1 MDLKTGFDKNEI
13 YSTNWD
19 VIVVG
24 AGAAGLMSSLEL
36 PSNLNILLLNRNTSK
51 RSSSRWAQGGMSAVT
66 GVEDSQDIH
75 ALDTIKAGAGLCDHE
90 AVQLFVQNAPRLVD
104 RLLKLGMEFD
114 RTAGKLSTTLE
125 AAHTHRR
132 VLHVKDRTGKALV
145 DVLNEQVDQKNN
157 VLHQRGIRVTQ
168 IWVERGR
175 CLGVQ
180 VLDGPALRWIKS
192 RAVVLATGGG
202 GHLFAN
208 TTNPT
213 QAAGEGIAL
222 AWRAGACVEDLEF
235 FQFHPTALKWKNAPS
250 FLISEALRGEGA
262 VLVDSLG
269 ESPVGH
275 LQGKDL
281 ASRDQ
286 VSRALFKAM
295 QKQKVDH
302 IGLNIQ
308 TIAVEDI
315 EARFPSIFQRC
326 REFGLEPLKEIIP
339 VAPSAHYW
347 MGGVATNL
355 QAQTNINGLFA
366 IGEVACTGLHGANRL
381 ASNSLMECLVFAN
394 QMRNIKLNDFKTYDI
409 NGDNLIFKKSNL
421 RFSRDEENNYLS
433 KEIEKLRQ
441 LCWREVG
448 VDRSSKGMSSAFI
461 KVKRDYQNLLREPLL
476 NLVYSQSKYEIH
488 EFGETSRRDLNLL
501 IDLTNRQMSSL
512 LMLEACLFR
521 EESRG
526 GHFRADFP
534 ISVPFWKC
542 HTRQI
547 RGRDIHTRPIVDKP
561 DFSKDLKDP

>member
-1 MDLKTGFDKNEI
+1 MDLNTGFNKNDI

-19 VIVVG
+19 VIVIG

-36 PSNLNILLLNRNTSK
+36 PSNLKILLLNRNTSK
-51 RSSSRWAQGGMSAVT
+51 RSSSRWAQGGMAAVT
-66 GVEDSQDIH
+66 RIEDSEDIH
-75 ALDTIKAGAGLCDHE
+75 ANDTIKAGAGLCDSE
-90 AVQLFVQNAPRLVD
+90 AVQMFVQSAPRLVD

-114 RTAGKLSTTLE
+114 RTSGKLSTTLE

-145 DVLNEQVDQKNN
+145 DVLNEQVDQRGN

-168 IWVERGR
+168 IWVERGK
-175 CLGVQ
+175 CSGVQ
-180 VLDGPALRWIKS
+180 VLDGPSLRWIKAK
-192 RAVVLATGGG
+192 AVVLATGGG

-222 AWRAGACVEDLEF
+222 AWRAGACIEDLEF
-235 FQFHPTALKWKNAPS
+235 FQFHPTALKLDDAPS
-250 FLISEALRGEGA
+250 FLISEAVRGEGA
-262 VLVDSLG
+262 VLVDSFG
-269 ESPVGH
+269 ESPVAH
-275 LQGKDL
+275 LEGKDL

-286 VSRALFKAM
+286 VSRALFQAM

-302 IGLNIQ
+302 IGLNVKSISF
-308 TIAVEDI
+308 EDV

-326 REFGLEPLKEIIP
+326 RELGLEPLKEAIP

-355 QAQTNINGLFA
+355 KAQTNVKGLFA

-394 QMRNIKLNDFKTYDI
+394 QMRNIELTDFITSDI
-409 NGDNLIFKKSNL
+409 SGNNLSFNKSDL
-421 RFSRDEENNYLS
+421 RFSKDQGTSYLS

-441 LCWREVG
+441 LCWREAG
-448 VDRSSKGMSSAFI
+448 VDRSRKGMNSALV
-461 KVKRDYQNLLREPLL
+461 KVQRDYQNLLNEPLL
-476 NLVYSQSKYEIH
+476 KLVFSQSKYEIN
-488 EFGETSRRDLNLL
+488 EFEELARRDLNLL
-501 IDLTNRQMSSL
+501 LDLSNRQMSSL

-526 GHFRADFP
+526 GHFRDDFP
-534 ISVPFWKC
+534 TSVPFWQC

-547 RGRDIHTRPIVDKP
+547 KGKNIHTRPIVDKAYFP
-561 DFSKDLKDP
+561 KNL

>member
-1 MDLKTGFDKNEI
+1 MDLNTGFNKNDI

-19 VIVVG
+19 VIVIG

-36 PSNLNILLLNRNTSK
+36 PSNLKILLLNRNTSK
-51 RSSSRWAQGGMSAVT
+51 RSSSRWAQGGMAAVT
-66 GVEDSQDIH
+66 RIEDSEDIH
-75 ALDTIKAGAGLCDHE
+75 ANDTIKAGAGLCDSE
-90 AVQLFVQNAPRLVD
+90 AVQMFVHSAPRLVD

-114 RTAGKLSTTLE
+114 RTSGKLSTTLE

-145 DVLNEQVDQKNN
+145 DVLNEQVDQRGN

-168 IWVERGR
+168 IWVERGK
-175 CLGVQ
+175 CSGVQ
-180 VLDGPALRWIKS
+180 VLDGPALRWIKAK
-192 RAVVLATGGG
+192 AVVLATGGG

-222 AWRAGACVEDLEF
+222 AWRSGACIEDLEF
-235 FQFHPTALKWKNAPS
+235 FQFHPTALKLDNAPS
-250 FLISEALRGEGA
+250 FLISEAVRGEGA
-262 VLVDSLG
+262 VLVDSFG
-269 ESPVGH
+269 ESPVAH
-275 LQGKDL
+275 LEGKDL

-286 VSRALFKAM
+286 VSRALFQAM

-302 IGLNIQ
+302 IGLDVKSIS
-308 TIAVEDI
+308 VEDVA
-315 EARFPSIFQRC
+315 ARFPSIFQRC
-326 REFGLEPLKEIIP
+326 RELGLEPLKEAIP

-355 QAQTNINGLFA
+355 KAQTNVKGLFA

-394 QMRNIKLNDFKTYDI
+394 QMRNIELNDFITSNI
-409 NGDNLIFKKSNL
+409 SANNLSFNKSDL
-421 RFSRDEENNYLS
+421 RFSKEQGTSYLS

-441 LCWREVG
+441 LCWREAG
-448 VDRSSKGMSSAFI
+448 VDRSRKGMNSALV
-461 KVKRDYQNLLREPLL
+461 KVKQDYQNLLNEPLL
-476 NLVYSQSKYEIH
+476 NLVFSQSKYEIH
-488 EFGETSRRDLNLL
+488 EFEELARRDLNLL
-501 IDLTNRQMSSL
+501 LDLSNRQMSSL

-526 GHFRADFP
+526 GHFRDDFP
-534 ISVPFWKC
+534 TSVPFWQC
-542 HTRQI
+542 HTRQMK
-547 RGRDIHTRPIVDKP
+547 GKNIHTRPIVDKAGFP
-561 DFSKDLKDP
+561 KNL

>member
-1 MDLKTGFDKNEI
+1 MDLNTSFNKNDI
-13 YSTNWD
+13 YSTSWD
-19 VIVVG
+19 VIVIG

-36 PSNLNILLLNRNTSK
+36 PSNLKILLLNRNTSK
-51 RSSSRWAQGGMSAVT
+51 RSSSRWAQGGMAAVT
-66 GVEDSQDIH
+66 RIEDSEDIH
-75 ALDTIKAGAGLCDHE
+75 ALDTIKAGAGLCDSE
-90 AVQLFVQNAPRLVD
+90 AVQMFVQNAPRLVD

-114 RTAGKLSTTLE
+114 RTSGKLSTTLE

-145 DVLNEQVDQKNN
+145 DVLNEQVDQRDN

-180 VLDGPALRWIKS
+180 VLDGPALRWIKAK
-192 RAVVLATGGG
+192 AVVLASGGG

-213 QAAGEGIAL
+213 QASGEGIAL
-222 AWRAGACVEDLEF
+222 AWRAGAFIEDLEF
-235 FQFHPTALKWKNAPS
+235 FQFHPTALKLDNAPS

-269 ESPVGH
+269 ESPVDQ
-275 LQGKDL
+275 LEGKDL

-302 IGLNIQ
+302 IGLDVKS
-308 TIAVEDI
+308 IAVEDI
-315 EARFPSIFQRC
+315 EARFPTIFQRC
-326 REFGLEPLKEIIP
+326 RELGLEPLKEIIP
-339 VAPSAHYW
+339 IAPSAHYW

-355 QAQTNINGLFA
+355 KAQTNIKGLFA

-394 QMRNIKLNDFKTYDI
+394 QMRNIELNDFNTSDI
-409 NGDNLIFKKSNL
+409 SGNNLSFNKSNL
-421 RFSRDEENNYLS
+421 RFNKDKGTKYLS

-441 LCWREVG
+441 LCWREAG
-448 VDRSSKGMSSAFI
+448 VDRSLKGMSSALA
-461 KVKRDYQNLLREPLL
+461 KVKKDYQNLIKEPLL
-476 NLVYSQSKYEIH
+476 NLVFSQSKYAIH
-488 EFGETSRRDLNLL
+488 EFDEITRRDLNLL
-501 IDLTNRQMSSL
+501 IDLSNRQMSSL

-521 EESRG
+521 KESRG
-526 GHFRADFP
+526 GHFRDDCP
-534 ISVPFWKC
+534 TSVPFWQC

-547 RGRDIHTRPIVDKP
+547 KGKNIHTRPIG
-561 DFSKDLKDP
+561 SKAEVLKNL

>member
-1 MDLKTGFDKNEI
+1 MDLNTGFNKNDI

-19 VIVVG
+19 VIVIG

-36 PSNLNILLLNRNTSK
+36 PSNLKILLLNRNTSK
-51 RSSSRWAQGGMSAVT
+51 RSSSRWAQGGMAAVT
-66 GVEDSQDIH
+66 RIEDSEDIH
-75 ALDTIKAGAGLCDHE
+75 ANDTIKAGAGLCDSE
-90 AVQLFVQNAPRLVD
+90 AVQMFVQSAPRLVD

-114 RTAGKLSTTLE
+114 RTSGKLSTTLE

-145 DVLNEQVDQKNN
+145 DVLNEQVDQRGN

-168 IWVERGR
+168 IWVERGK
-175 CLGVQ
+175 CSGVQ
-180 VLDGPALRWIKS
+180 VLDGPALRWIKAK
-192 RAVVLATGGG
+192 AVVLATGGG

-222 AWRAGACVEDLEF
+222 AWRSGACIEDLEF
-235 FQFHPTALKWKNAPS
+235 FQFHPTALKLDNAPS
-250 FLISEALRGEGA
+250 FLISEAVRGEGA
-262 VLVDSLG
+262 VLVDSFG
-269 ESPVGH
+269 ESPVAH
-275 LQGKDL
+275 LEGKDL

-286 VSRALFKAM
+286 VSRALFQAM

-302 IGLNIQ
+302 IGLDVKSIS
-308 TIAVEDI
+308 VEDVA
-315 EARFPSIFQRC
+315 ARFPSIFQRC
-326 REFGLEPLKEIIP
+326 RELGLEPLKEAIP

-355 QAQTNINGLFA
+355 KAQTNVKGLFA

-394 QMRNIKLNDFKTYDI
+394 QMRNIELNDFITSDI
-409 NGDNLIFKKSNL
+409 SGNNLSFNKSDL
-421 RFSRDEENNYLS
+421 RFSKEQGTSYLS

-441 LCWREVG
+441 LCWREAG
-448 VDRSSKGMSSAFI
+448 VDRSRKGMNSALV
-461 KVKRDYQNLLREPLL
+461 KVKQDYQNLLNEPLL
-476 NLVYSQSKYEIH
+476 NLVFSQSKYEIH
-488 EFGETSRRDLNLL
+488 EFEELARRDLNLL
-501 IDLTNRQMSSL
+501 LDLSNRQMSSL

-526 GHFRADFP
+526 GHFRDDFP
-534 ISVPFWKC
+534 TSVPFWQC
-542 HTRQI
+542 HTRQMK
-547 RGRDIHTRPIVDKP
+547 GKNIHTRPIVDKAGFP
-561 DFSKDLKDP
+561 KNL

>member
-1 MDLKTGFDKNEI
+1 MDLNTGLNKNDI

-19 VIVVG
+19 VIVIG

-36 PSNLNILLLNRNTSK
+36 PSNFKTLLLNRNTSK
-51 RSSSRWAQGGMSAVT
+51 RSSSRWAQGGMAAVT
-66 GVEDSQDIH
+66 RIEDSEDIH
-75 ALDTIKAGAGLCDHE
+75 ANDTIKAGAGLCDSE
-90 AVQLFVQNAPRLVD
+90 AVQMFVQSAPRLVD

-114 RTAGKLSTTLE
+114 RTSGKLSTTLE

-145 DVLNEQVDQKNN
+145 DVLNEQVDQRGN

-168 IWVERGR
+168 IWVERGK
-175 CLGVQ
+175 CAGVQ
-180 VLDGPALRWIKS
+180 VLDGPALRWIKAK
-192 RAVVLATGGG
+192 AVVLATGGG

-222 AWRAGACVEDLEF
+222 AWRAGAVVQDLEF
-235 FQFHPTALKWKNAPS
+235 FQFHPTALQLDDAPS

-262 VLVDSLG
+262 VLLDSLG
-269 ESPVGH
+269 ESPVDH
-275 LQGKDL
+275 LEGKDL

-295 QKQKVDH
+295 QKQNIDH
-302 IGLNIQ
+302 IGLDVKS
-308 TIAVEDI
+308 IAVEDV

-326 REFGLEPLKEIIP
+326 RELGLEPLKEVIP

-355 QAQTNINGLFA
+355 KAQTNVKGLFA

-394 QMRNIKLNDFKTYDI
+394 QMQNIELNDLQTSYI
-409 NGDNLIFKKSNL
+409 SGENLSFNKSNL
-421 RFSRDEENNYLS
+421 RFSKDQGTKYLK

-441 LCWREVG
+441 LCWREAG
-448 VDRSSKGMSSAFI
+448 VDRSRKGMNYALA
-461 KVKRDYQNLLREPLL
+461 KVKRDYQNLVKEPLL
-476 NLVYSQSKYEIH
+476 NLVFSQSKYAIN
-488 EFGETSRRDLNLL
+488 EFEELSRRDLNLL
-501 IDLTNRQMSSL
+501 LDLSNRQMSSL

-526 GHFRADFP
+526 GHFRDDFP
-534 ISVPFWKC
+534 NSVPFWKC

-547 RGRDIHTRPIVDKP
+547 KGKNIHTRPIGNKAE
-561 DFSKDLKDP
+561 FLKNL

>member
-1 MDLKTGFDKNEI
+1 MDLNTGFNKNDI

-19 VIVVG
+19 VIVIG

-36 PSNLNILLLNRNTSK
+36 PSNLKILLLNRNTSK
-51 RSSSRWAQGGMSAVT
+51 RSSSRWAQGGMAAVT
-66 GVEDSQDIH
+66 RIEDSEDIH
-75 ALDTIKAGAGLCDHE
+75 ANDTIKAGAGLCDSE
-90 AVQLFVQNAPRLVD
+90 AVQMFVHSAPRLVD

-114 RTAGKLSTTLE
+114 RTSGKLSTTLE

-145 DVLNEQVDQKNN
+145 DVLNEQVDQRGN

-168 IWVERGR
+168 IWVERGK
-175 CLGVQ
+175 CSGVQ
-180 VLDGPALRWIKS
+180 VLDGPALRWIKAK
-192 RAVVLATGGG
+192 AVVLATGGG

-222 AWRAGACVEDLEF
+222 AWKAGACIEDLEF
-235 FQFHPTALKWKNAPS
+235 FQFHPTALKLNDAPS

-269 ESPVGH
+269 ESPVAH
-275 LQGKDL
+275 LEGKDL

-286 VSRALFKAM
+286 VSRALFQAM

-302 IGLNIQ
+302 IGLDVKSIS
-308 TIAVEDI
+308 VEDVA
-315 EARFPSIFQRC
+315 ARFPSIFQRC
-326 REFGLEPLKEIIP
+326 RELGLEPLKKAIP

-355 QAQTNINGLFA
+355 KAQTNVKGLFA

-394 QMRNIKLNDFKTYDI
+394 QMRNIELNDFITSDI
-409 NGDNLIFKKSNL
+409 SGNNLSFNKSDL
-421 RFSRDEENNYLS
+421 RFSKEQGTSYLS

-441 LCWREVG
+441 LCWREAG
-448 VDRSSKGMSSAFI
+448 VDRSRKGMNSALV
-461 KVKRDYQNLLREPLL
+461 KVKQDYQNLLNEPLL
-476 NLVYSQSKYEIH
+476 NLVFSQSKYEIH
-488 EFGETSRRDLNLL
+488 EFEELARRDLNLL
-501 IDLTNRQMSSL
+501 LDLSNRQMSSL

-526 GHFRADFP
+526 GHFRDDFP
-534 ISVPFWKC
+534 TSVPFWQC
-542 HTRQI
+542 HTRQMK
-547 RGRDIHTRPIVDKP
+547 GKNIHTRPIVDKAGFP
-561 DFSKDLKDP
+561 KNL

>member
-1 MDLKTGFDKNEI
+1 MDLNTGFNKNDI

-19 VIVVG
+19 VIVIG

-36 PSNLNILLLNRNTSK
+36 PSNLKILLLNRNTSK
-51 RSSSRWAQGGMSAVT
+51 RSSSRWAQGGMAAVT
-66 GVEDSQDIH
+66 RIEDSEDIH
-75 ALDTIKAGAGLCDHE
+75 ANDTIKAGAGLCDSE
-90 AVQLFVQNAPRLVD
+90 AVQMFVQSAPRLVD

-114 RTAGKLSTTLE
+114 RTSGKLSTTLE

-145 DVLNEQVDQKNN
+145 DVLNEQVDQRGN

-168 IWVERGR
+168 IWVERGK
-175 CLGVQ
+175 CSGVQ
-180 VLDGPALRWIKS
+180 VLDGPALRWIKAK
-192 RAVVLATGGG
+192 AVVLATGGG

-222 AWRAGACVEDLEF
+222 AWRSGACIEDLEF
-235 FQFHPTALKWKNAPS
+235 FQFHPTALKLDNAPS
-250 FLISEALRGEGA
+250 FLISEAVRGEGA
-262 VLVDSLG
+262 VLVDSFG
-269 ESPVGH
+269 DSPVAH
-275 LQGKDL
+275 LEGKDL

-286 VSRALFKAM
+286 VSRALFQAM

-302 IGLNIQ
+302 IGLDFKSIS
-308 TIAVEDI
+308 VENL

-326 REFGLEPLKEIIP
+326 RELGLEPLKEAIP

-355 QAQTNINGLFA
+355 KAQTNVKGLFA

-394 QMRNIKLNDFKTYDI
+394 QMRNIELTDCITSDI
-409 NGDNLIFKKSNL
+409 SGNNLSFNKSDL
-421 RFSRDEENNYLS
+421 RFSKEQGTSYLS

-441 LCWREVG
+441 LCWREAG
-448 VDRSSKGMSSAFI
+448 VDRSRKGMNSALV
-461 KVKRDYQNLLREPLL
+461 KVKQDYQNLLNEPLL
-476 NLVYSQSKYEIH
+476 NLVFSQSKYEIN
-488 EFGETSRRDLNLL
+488 EFEELARRDLNLL
-501 IDLTNRQMSSL
+501 LDLSNRQMSSL

-526 GHFRADFP
+526 GHFRDDFP
-534 ISVPFWKC
+534 TSVPFWQC
-542 HTRQI
+542 HTRQMK
-547 RGRDIHTRPIVDKP
+547 GKNIHTRPIVDKAGFP
-561 DFSKDLKDP
+561 KNL

>member
-1 MDLKTGFDKNEI
+1 MDLNTGFNKNDI

-19 VIVVG
+19 VIVIG

-36 PSNLNILLLNRNTSK
+36 PSNLKILLLNRNTSK
-51 RSSSRWAQGGMSAVT
+51 RSSSRWAQGGMAAVT
-66 GVEDSQDIH
+66 RIEDSEDTH
-75 ALDTIKAGAGLCDHE
+75 AQDTIKAGAGLCDYE
-90 AVQLFVQNAPRLVD
+90 AVQMFVKSAPRLVD

-114 RTAGKLSTTLE
+114 RTSGKLSTTLE

-145 DVLNEQVDQKNN
+145 DVLNEQVDQRDN

-175 CLGVQ
+175 CSGVQ
-180 VLDGPALRWIKS
+180 VLDGPALRWIKAK
-192 RAVVLATGGG
+192 AVVLATGGG

-222 AWRAGACVEDLEF
+222 AWRAGAVVEDLEF
-235 FQFHPTALKWKNAPS
+235 FQFHPTALQLDDAPS

-262 VLVDSLG
+262 VLLDSLG
-269 ESPVGH
+269 ESPVDH
-275 LQGKDL
+275 LEGKDL

-295 QKQKVDH
+295 QKQNIDH
-302 IGLNIQ
+302 IGLDVKS
-308 TIAVEDI
+308 IAVEDV

-326 REFGLEPLKEIIP
+326 RELGLEPLKEVIP

-355 QAQTNINGLFA
+355 KAQTNVKGLFA

-394 QMRNIKLNDFKTYDI
+394 QMRNIELNDLQTSYI
-409 NGDNLIFKKSNL
+409 SGENLSFSKSNL
-421 RFSRDEENNYLS
+421 RFSKDQGTKYLK

-441 LCWREVG
+441 LCWREAG
-448 VDRSSKGMSSAFI
+448 VDRSRKGMSSALT
-461 KVKRDYQNLLREPLL
+461 KVKRDYQNLLNEPLL
-476 NLVYSQSKYEIH
+476 DLVFSQSKHAINQFDEIA
-488 EFGETSRRDLNLL
+488 RRDLNLL
-501 IDLTNRQMSSL
+501 LDLSNRQMSSL

-526 GHFRADFP
+526 GHFRDDFP
-534 ISVPFWKC
+534 TSVPFWQC

-547 RGRDIHTRPIVDKP
+547 KGKNIHTRPIVDKTAFP
-561 DFSKDLKDP
+561 KNL

>member
-1 MDLKTGFDKNEI
+1 MDLNTGFNKNDI

-19 VIVVG
+19 VIVIG

-36 PSNLNILLLNRNTSK
+36 PSNLKILLLNRNTSK
-51 RSSSRWAQGGMSAVT
+51 RSSSRWAQGGMAAVT
-66 GVEDSQDIH
+66 RIEDSEDIH
-75 ALDTIKAGAGLCDHE
+75 ANDTIKAGAGLCDSE
-90 AVQLFVQNAPRLVD
+90 AVQMFVQSAPRLVD

-114 RTAGKLSTTLE
+114 RTSGKLSTTLE

-145 DVLNEQVDQKNN
+145 DVLNEQVDQRGN

-168 IWVERGR
+168 IWVERGK
-175 CLGVQ
+175 CSGVQ
-180 VLDGPALRWIKS
+180 VLDGPALRWIKAK
-192 RAVVLATGGG
+192 AVVLATGGG

-222 AWRAGACVEDLEF
+222 AWRSGACIEDLEF
-235 FQFHPTALKWKNAPS
+235 FQFHPTALKLDNAPS
-250 FLISEALRGEGA
+250 FLISEAVRGEGA
-262 VLVDSLG
+262 VLVDSFG
-269 ESPVGH
+269 ESPVAH
-275 LQGKDL
+275 LEGKDL

-286 VSRALFKAM
+286 VSRALFQAM

-302 IGLNIQ
+302 IGLDVKSIS
-308 TIAVEDI
+308 VEDVA
-315 EARFPSIFQRC
+315 ARFPSIFQRC
-326 REFGLEPLKEIIP
+326 RELGLEPLKEAIP

-355 QAQTNINGLFA
+355 KAQTNIKGLFA

-394 QMRNIKLNDFKTYDI
+394 QMRNIELNDFITSDI
-409 NGDNLIFKKSNL
+409 SGNNLSFNKSDL
-421 RFSRDEENNYLS
+421 RFSKEQGTSYLS

-441 LCWREVG
+441 LCWREAG
-448 VDRSSKGMSSAFI
+448 VDRSRKGMNSALV
-461 KVKRDYQNLLREPLL
+461 KVKQDYQNLLTEPLL
-476 NLVYSQSKYEIH
+476 NLVFSQSKYEIN
-488 EFGETSRRDLNLL
+488 EFEELARRDLNLL
-501 IDLTNRQMSSL
+501 LDLSNRQMSSL

-526 GHFRADFP
+526 GHFRDDFP
-534 ISVPFWKC
+534 TSVPFWQC
-542 HTRQI
+542 HTRQMK
-547 RGRDIHTRPIVDKP
+547 GKNIHTRPIVDKAGFP
-561 DFSKDLKDP
+561 KNL

>member
-1 MDLKTGFDKNEI
+1 MDLNTGFNKNDI

-19 VIVVG
+19 VIVIG

-36 PSNLNILLLNRNTSK
+36 PSNLKILLLNRNTSK
-51 RSSSRWAQGGMSAVT
+51 RSSSRWAQGGMAAVT
-66 GVEDSQDIH
+66 RIEDSEDTH
-75 ALDTIKAGAGLCDHE
+75 AQDTIKAGAGLCDYE
-90 AVQLFVQNAPRLVD
+90 AVQMFVKSAPRLVD

-114 RTAGKLSTTLE
+114 RTSGKLSTTLE

-145 DVLNEQVDQKNN
+145 DVLNEQVDQRDN

-175 CLGVQ
+175 CSGVQ
-180 VLDGPALRWIKS
+180 VLDGPALRWIKAK
-192 RAVVLATGGG
+192 AVVLATGGG

-222 AWRAGACVEDLEF
+222 AWRAGAVVEDLEF
-235 FQFHPTALKWKNAPS
+235 FQFHPTALQLDDAPS

-262 VLVDSLG
+262 VLLDSLG
-269 ESPVGH
+269 ESPVDH
-275 LQGKDL
+275 LEGKDL

-295 QKQKVDH
+295 QKQNIDH
-302 IGLNIQ
+302 IGLDVKS
-308 TIAVEDI
+308 IAVEDV

-326 REFGLEPLKEIIP
+326 RELGLEPLKEVIP

-355 QAQTNINGLFA
+355 KAQTNVKGLFA

-394 QMRNIKLNDFKTYDI
+394 QMRNIELNDFKNRYI
-409 NGDNLIFKKSNL
+409 SLPNRIFHKANL
-421 RFSRDEENNYLS
+421 RFSKQQGTKYLTQ
-433 KEIEKLRQ
+433 EIEKLRQ
-441 LCWREVG
+441 LCWREAG
-448 VDRSSKGMSSAFI
+448 VNRSQKGMIAALKKI
-461 KVKRDYQNLLREPLL
+461 KLDYENLLNEPLL
-476 NLVYSQSKYEIH
+476 NLVFSQSKDSINGFDEIA
-488 EFGETSRRDLNLL
+488 RRDLNLL
-501 IDLTNRQMSSL
+501 LDLSNRQMSSL

-521 EESRG
+521 KESRG
-526 GHFRADFP
+526 GHFRGDFP
-534 ISVPFWKC
+534 TSVPFWRC
-542 HTRQI
+542 HTCQVK
-547 RGRDIHTRPIVDKP
+547 GKDIHTRAV
-561 DFSKDLKDP
+561 S

>member
-1 MDLKTGFDKNEI
+1 MDLNTSFNKNDI
-13 YSTNWD
+13 YSTSWD
-19 VIVVG
+19 VIVIG

-36 PSNLNILLLNRNTSK
+36 PSNLKILLLNRNTSK
-51 RSSSRWAQGGMSAVT
+51 RSSSRWAQGGMAAVT
-66 GVEDSQDIH
+66 RVEDSEDIH
-75 ALDTIKAGAGLCDHE
+75 ALDTIKAGAGLCDSE
-90 AVQLFVQNAPRLVD
+90 AVQMFVQNAPRLVD

-114 RTAGKLSTTLE
+114 RTSGKLSTTLE

-145 DVLNEQVDQKNN
+145 DVLNEQVDQRDN

-180 VLDGPALRWIKS
+180 VLDGPALRWIKAK
-192 RAVVLATGGG
+192 AVVLASGGG

-213 QAAGEGIAL
+213 QASGEGIAL
-222 AWRAGACVEDLEF
+222 AWRAGAFIEDLEF
-235 FQFHPTALKWKNAPS
+235 FQFHPTALKLDNAPS

-269 ESPVGH
+269 ESPVDQ
-275 LQGKDL
+275 LEGKDL

-302 IGLNIQ
+302 IGLDVKS
-308 TIAVEDI
+308 IAVEDI
-315 EARFPSIFQRC
+315 EARFPTIFQRC
-326 REFGLEPLKEIIP
+326 RELGLEPLKEIIP
-339 VAPSAHYW
+339 IAPSAHYW

-355 QAQTNINGLFA
+355 KAQTNIEGLFA

-394 QMRNIKLNDFKTYDI
+394 QMRNIELNDFNTSDI
-409 NGDNLIFKKSNL
+409 SGNNLSFNKSNL
-421 RFSRDEENNYLS
+421 RFTKVKGTKYLS

-441 LCWREVG
+441 LCWREAG
-448 VDRSSKGMSSAFI
+448 VDRSQKGMSSALAI
-461 KVKRDYQNLLREPLL
+461 VKKDYQILIKEPLL
-476 NLVYSQSKYEIH
+476 NLVFSQSKYAIH
-488 EFGETSRRDLNLL
+488 EFDEITRRDLNLL
-501 IDLTNRQMSSL
+501 IDLSNRQMSSL

-521 EESRG
+521 KESRG
-526 GHFRADFP
+526 GHFRDDCP
-534 ISVPFWKC
+534 TSVPFWQC

-547 RGRDIHTRPIVDKP
+547 KGKNIHTRPIG
-561 DFSKDLKDP
+561 SKAEVLKNL

>member
-1 MDLKTGFDKNEI
+1 MDLNTGFNKNNI

-19 VIVVG
+19 VIVIG

-36 PSNLNILLLNRNTSK
+36 PSNLKILLLNRNTSK
-51 RSSSRWAQGGMSAVT
+51 RSSSRWAQGGMAAVT
-66 GVEDSQDIH
+66 RIEDSEDTH
-75 ALDTIKAGAGLCDHE
+75 AQDTIKAGAGLCDHE
-90 AVQLFVQNAPRLVD
+90 AVQMFVKSAPRLVD

-114 RTAGKLSTTLE
+114 RTSGKLSTTLE

-145 DVLNEQVDQKNN
+145 DVLNEQVDQRDN

-175 CLGVQ
+175 CSGVQ
-180 VLDGPALRWIKS
+180 VLDGPALRWIKAK
-192 RAVVLATGGG
+192 AVVLATGGG

-222 AWRAGACVEDLEF
+222 AWRAGAVVEDLEF
-235 FQFHPTALKWKNAPS
+235 FQFHPTALQLDDAPS

-262 VLVDSLG
+262 VLLDSLG
-269 ESPVGH
+269 ESPVDH
-275 LQGKDL
+275 LEGKDL

-295 QKQKVDH
+295 QKQNIDH
-302 IGLNIQ
+302 IGLDVKS
-308 TIAVEDI
+308 IAVEDV

-326 REFGLEPLKEIIP
+326 RELGLEPLKEVIP

-355 QAQTNINGLFA
+355 KAQTNVKGLFA

-394 QMRNIKLNDFKTYDI
+394 QMQNIELNDLQTSYI
-409 NGDNLIFKKSNL
+409 SGENLSFNKSNL
-421 RFSRDEENNYLS
+421 RFSKDQGTKYLK

-441 LCWREVG
+441 LCWREAG
-448 VDRSSKGMSSAFI
+448 VDRSRKGMSAALR
-461 KVKRDYQNLLREPLL
+461 KVKRDYQNLLNEPLL
-476 NLVYSQSKYEIH
+476 DLVFSQSKHAINQFDEIA
-488 EFGETSRRDLNLL
+488 RRDLNLL
-501 IDLTNRQMSSL
+501 LDLSNRQMSSL

-526 GHFRADFP
+526 GHFRDDFP
-534 ISVPFWKC
+534 TSVPFWQC

-547 RGRDIHTRPIVDKP
+547 KGKNIHTRPIVDKTVFP
-561 DFSKDLKDP
+561 KNP

>member
-1 MDLKTGFDKNEI
+1 MDLHTGFNKNHI

-19 VIVVG
+19 VIVIG

-36 PSNLNILLLNRNTSK
+36 PSNLKILLLNRNTSK
-51 RSSSRWAQGGMSAVT
+51 RSSSRWAQGGMAAVT
-66 GVEDSQDIH
+66 RIEDSEDVH
-75 ALDTIKAGAGLCDHE
+75 ALDTIKAGAGLCDSE
-90 AVQLFVQNAPRLVD
+90 AVQMFVKSAPRLVD

-114 RTAGKLSTTLE
+114 RTSGKLSTTLE
-125 AAHTHRR
+125 AAHTYRR

-145 DVLNEQVDQKNN
+145 DVLNDEVDQRDN

-180 VLDGPALRWIKS
+180 VLDGPALRWIKAK
-192 RAVVLATGGG
+192 AVVLATGGG
-202 GHLFAN
+202 GHLFSN

-222 AWRAGACVEDLEF
+222 AWRGGAFIEDLEF
-235 FQFHPTALKWKNAPS
+235 FQFHPTALKLDDAPS

-269 ESPVGH
+269 ESPVDH
-275 LQGKDL
+275 LEGKDL

-295 QKQKVDH
+295 KKQKVDH
-302 IGLNIQ
+302 IGLDVKS
-308 TIAVEDI
+308 IAVEDV

-326 REFGLEPLKEIIP
+326 REFGLEPLQEVIP

-355 QAQTNINGLFA
+355 KAQTNIKGLFA

-394 QMRNIKLNDFKTYDI
+394 QMRNIQLNDFKTSDI
-409 NGDNLIFKKSNL
+409 SGNNLSFNKSNL
-421 RFSRDEENNYLS
+421 RFSKDQGTKYLL

-441 LCWREVG
+441 LCWREAG
-448 VDRSSKGMSSAFI
+448 VDRSQKGMSSALA
-461 KVKRDYQNLLREPLL
+461 KVKRDYQNLLDEPLL
-476 NLVYSQSKYEIH
+476 NLVFSQSKYAINEFDEIA
-488 EFGETSRRDLNLL
+488 RRDLNLL
-501 IDLTNRQMSSL
+501 LDLSNRQMSSL

-521 EESRG
+521 KESRG
-526 GHFRADFP
+526 GHFRDDFP
-534 ISVPFWKC
+534 TSVPYWQC

-547 RGRDIHTRPIVDKP
+547 KGKNIHTRPIVNQTTFP
-561 DFSKDLKDP
+561 ENL

>member
-1 MDLKTGFDKNEI
+1 MDLNTGFNKNDI

-19 VIVVG
+19 VIVIG

-36 PSNLNILLLNRNTSK
+36 PSNLKILLLNRNTSK
-51 RSSSRWAQGGMSAVT
+51 RSSSRWAQGGMAAVT
-66 GVEDSQDIH
+66 RIEDSEDIH
-75 ALDTIKAGAGLCDHE
+75 ANDTIKAGAGLCDSE
-90 AVQLFVQNAPRLVD
+90 AVQMFVQSAPRLVD

-114 RTAGKLSTTLE
+114 RTSGKLSTTLE

-145 DVLNEQVDQKNN
+145 DVLNEQVDQRGN

-168 IWVERGR
+168 IWVERGK
-175 CLGVQ
+175 CSGVQ
-180 VLDGPALRWIKS
+180 VLDGPALRWIKAK
-192 RAVVLATGGG
+192 AVVLATGGG

-222 AWRAGACVEDLEF
+222 AWRSGACIEDLEF
-235 FQFHPTALKWKNAPS
+235 FQFHPTALKLDNAPS
-250 FLISEALRGEGA
+250 FLISEAVRGEGA
-262 VLVDSLG
+262 VLVDSFG
-269 ESPVGH
+269 ESPVAH
-275 LQGKDL
+275 LEGKDL

-286 VSRALFKAM
+286 VSRALFQAM

-302 IGLNIQ
+302 IGLDVKSIS
-308 TIAVEDI
+308 VEDVA
-315 EARFPSIFQRC
+315 ARFPSIFQRC
-326 REFGLEPLKEIIP
+326 RELGLEPLKEAIP

-355 QAQTNINGLFA
+355 KAQTNVKGLFA

-394 QMRNIKLNDFKTYDI
+394 QMRNIELNDFITSDI
-409 NGDNLIFKKSNL
+409 SANNLSFNKSDL
-421 RFSRDEENNYLS
+421 RFSKEQGTSYLS

-441 LCWREVG
+441 LCWREAG
-448 VDRSSKGMSSAFI
+448 VDRSRKGMNSALV
-461 KVKRDYQNLLREPLL
+461 KVKQDYQNLLNEPLL
-476 NLVYSQSKYEIH
+476 NLVFSQSKYEIH
-488 EFGETSRRDLNLL
+488 EFEELARRDLNLL
-501 IDLTNRQMSSL
+501 LDLSNRQMSSL

-526 GHFRADFP
+526 GHFRDDFP
-534 ISVPFWKC
+534 TSVPFWQC
-542 HTRQI
+542 HTRQMK
-547 RGRDIHTRPIVDKP
+547 GKNIHTRPIVDKAGFP
-561 DFSKDLKDP
+561 KNL

>member
-1 MDLKTGFDKNEI
+1 MDLNTGFNKNDI

-19 VIVVG
+19 VIVIG

-36 PSNLNILLLNRNTSK
+36 PSNLKILLLNRNTSK
-51 RSSSRWAQGGMSAVT
+51 RSSSRWAQGGMAAVT
-66 GVEDSQDIH
+66 RIEDSEDIH
-75 ALDTIKAGAGLCDHE
+75 ANDTIKAGAGLCDSE
-90 AVQLFVQNAPRLVD
+90 AVQMFVHSAPRLVD

-114 RTAGKLSTTLE
+114 RTSGKLSTTLE

-145 DVLNEQVDQKNN
+145 DVLNEQVDQRGN

-168 IWVERGR
+168 IWVERGK
-175 CLGVQ
+175 CAGVQ
-180 VLDGPALRWIKS
+180 VLDGPALRWIKAK
-192 RAVVLATGGG
+192 AVVLATGGG

-222 AWRAGACVEDLEF
+222 AWKAGACIEDLEF
-235 FQFHPTALKWKNAPS
+235 FQFHPTALKLDNAPS
-250 FLISEALRGEGA
+250 FLISEAVRGEGA

-269 ESPVGH
+269 ESPVAH
-275 LQGKDL
+275 LEGKDL

-286 VSRALFKAM
+286 VSRALFQAM

-302 IGLNIQ
+302 IGLDFKSIS
-308 TIAVEDI
+308 VENL

-326 REFGLEPLKEIIP
+326 RELGLEPLKEAIP

-355 QAQTNINGLFA
+355 KAQTNVKGLFA

-394 QMRNIKLNDFKTYDI
+394 QMRNIELNDFITSDI
-409 NGDNLIFKKSNL
+409 SGNNLSFNKSDL
-421 RFSRDEENNYLS
+421 RFSKEQGTSYLS

-441 LCWREVG
+441 LCWREAG
-448 VDRSSKGMSSAFI
+448 VDRSRKGMNSALV
-461 KVKRDYQNLLREPLL
+461 KVKQDYQNLLNEPLL
-476 NLVYSQSKYEIH
+476 NLVFSQSKYEIH
-488 EFGETSRRDLNLL
+488 EFEELARRDLNLL
-501 IDLTNRQMSSL
+501 LDLSNRQMSSL

-526 GHFRADFP
+526 GHFRDDFP
-534 ISVPFWKC
+534 TSVPFWQC
-542 HTRQI
+542 HTRQMK
-547 RGRDIHTRPIVDKP
+547 GKNIHTRPIVDKAGFP
-561 DFSKDLKDP
+561 KNL

>member
-1 MDLKTGFDKNEI
+1 MDLNTSFNKNDI
-13 YSTNWD
+13 YSTSWD
-19 VIVVG
+19 VIVIG

-36 PSNLNILLLNRNTSK
+36 PSNLKILLLNRNTSK
-51 RSSSRWAQGGMSAVT
+51 RSSSRWAQGGMAAVT
-66 GVEDSQDIH
+66 RIEDSEDIH
-75 ALDTIKAGAGLCDHE
+75 ALDTIKAGAGLCDSE
-90 AVQLFVQNAPRLVD
+90 AVQMFVQNAPRLVD

-114 RTAGKLSTTLE
+114 RTSGKLSTTLE

-145 DVLNEQVDQKNN
+145 DVLNEQVDQRDN

-180 VLDGPALRWIKS
+180 VLDGPALRWIKAK
-192 RAVVLATGGG
+192 AVVLASGGG

-213 QAAGEGIAL
+213 QASGEGIAL
-222 AWRAGACVEDLEF
+222 AWRAGAFIEDLEF
-235 FQFHPTALKWKNAPS
+235 FQFHPTALKLDNAPS

-269 ESPVGH
+269 ESPVDQ
-275 LQGKDL
+275 LEGKDL

-302 IGLNIQ
+302 IGLDVKS
-308 TIAVEDI
+308 IAVENI
-315 EARFPSIFQRC
+315 EARFPTIFQRC
-326 REFGLEPLKEIIP
+326 RELGLEPLKEIIP
-339 VAPSAHYW
+339 IAPSAHYW

-355 QAQTNINGLFA
+355 KAQTNIKGLFA

-394 QMRNIKLNDFKTYDI
+394 QMRNIELNDFNTSYI
-409 NGDNLIFKKSNL
+409 SGNNLSFNKSNL
-421 RFSRDEENNYLS
+421 RFNKDKGTKYLS

-441 LCWREVG
+441 LCWSEAG
-448 VDRSSKGMSSAFI
+448 VDRSRKGMSAALV
-461 KVKRDYQNLLREPLL
+461 KVKRDYQILIKEPLL
-476 NLVYSQSKYEIH
+476 NLVFSQSKYAIH
-488 EFGETSRRDLNLL
+488 EFDEITRRDLNLL
-501 IDLTNRQMSSL
+501 IDLSNRQMSSL

-521 EESRG
+521 KESRG
-526 GHFRADFP
+526 GHFRDDCP
-534 ISVPFWKC
+534 TSVPFWQC

-547 RGRDIHTRPIVDKP
+547 KGTSIHTRPIG
-561 DFSKDLKDP
+561 SKAEVLKNL

>member
-1 MDLKTGFDKNEI
+1 MDSNTGFNKNDI

-19 VIVVG
+19 VIVIG

-36 PSNLNILLLNRNTSK
+36 SSNLKILLLNRNTSK
-51 RSSSRWAQGGMSAVT
+51 RSSSRWAQGGMAAVT
-66 GVEDSQDIH
+66 RIEDSEDIH
-75 ALDTIKAGAGLCDHE
+75 ALDTIKAGSGLCDSE
-90 AVQLFVQNAPRLVD
+90 AVQMFVQRAPRLID

-114 RTAGKLSTTLE
+114 RASGELSTTLE
-125 AAHTHRR
+125 AAHSHRR

-145 DVLNEQVDQKNN
+145 EVLNEQVDKRDNI
-157 VLHQRGIRVTQ
+157 LHQRGIRVTQ

-180 VLDGPALRWIKS
+180 VLDGPSLRWINAK
-192 RAVVLATGGG
+192 AVVLATGGG

-213 QAAGEGIAL
+213 QAAGEGISL
-222 AWRAGACVEDLEF
+222 AWRAGAFVEDLEF
-235 FQFHPTALKWKNAPS
+235 FQFHPTALKLDDAPS

-269 ESPVGH
+269 ESPVNH
-275 LQGKDL
+275 LVGKDL

-302 IGLNIQ
+302 LGLDVKS
-308 TIAVEDI
+308 IAVEDV
-315 EARFPSIFQRC
+315 EERFPSIFQRC
-326 REFGLEPLKEIIP
+326 RELGLEPLQELIP

-355 QAQTNINGLFA
+355 KAQTNIKGLFA

-394 QMRNIKLNDFKTYDI
+394 QMRDIELNDVKTSKI
-409 NGDNLIFKKSNL
+409 SSHNLSFTKSNL
-421 RFSRDEENNYLS
+421 RFSNSQGPEYLS

-441 LCWREVG
+441 LCWREAG
-448 VDRSSKGMSSAFI
+448 VDRSRKGMSYALA
-461 KVKRDYQNLLREPLL
+461 KVKREHQNMLREPLL
-476 NLVYSQSKYEIH
+476 NLVFSQSKYAINEFDEIA
-488 EFGETSRRDLNLL
+488 RRDLNLL
-501 IDLTNRQMSSL
+501 LDLSNRQMSSL

-526 GHFRADFP
+526 GHFRDDFP
-534 ISVPFWKC
+534 TSVPFWQC

-547 RGRDIHTRPIVDKP
+547 KGKTIHTRPIADRAEFPKNP
-561 DFSKDLKDP
+561 

>member
-1 MDLKTGFDKNEI
+1 MDLNTGFNKNDI

-19 VIVVG
+19 VIVIG

-36 PSNLNILLLNRNTSK
+36 PSNLKILLLNRNTSK
-51 RSSSRWAQGGMSAVT
+51 RSSSRWAQGGMAAVT
-66 GVEDSQDIH
+66 RIEDSEDIH
-75 ALDTIKAGAGLCDHE
+75 ANDTIKAGAGLCDSE
-90 AVQLFVQNAPRLVD
+90 AVQMFVQSAPRLVD

-114 RTAGKLSTTLE
+114 RTSGKLSTTLE

-145 DVLNEQVDQKNN
+145 DVLNEQVDQRGN

-168 IWVERGR
+168 IWVERGK
-175 CLGVQ
+175 CSGVQ
-180 VLDGPALRWIKS
+180 VLDGPALRWIKAK
-192 RAVVLATGGG
+192 AVVLATGGG

-222 AWRAGACVEDLEF
+222 AWRSGACIEDLEF
-235 FQFHPTALKWKNAPS
+235 FQFHPTALKLDNAPS
-250 FLISEALRGEGA
+250 FLISEAVRGEGA
-262 VLVDSLG
+262 VLVDSFG
-269 ESPVGH
+269 ESPVAH
-275 LQGKDL
+275 LEGKDL

-302 IGLNIQ
+302 IGLDVKS
-308 TIAVEDI
+308 IAVEDV

-326 REFGLEPLKEIIP
+326 RELGLEPLKEAIP

-355 QAQTNINGLFA
+355 KAQTNVKGLFA

-394 QMRNIKLNDFKTYDI
+394 QMRNIELNDFITSDI
-409 NGDNLIFKKSNL
+409 SGNNLSFNKSDL
-421 RFSRDEENNYLS
+421 RFSKDQGTSYLS

-441 LCWREVG
+441 LCWREAG
-448 VDRSSKGMSSAFI
+448 VDRSRKGMNSALV
-461 KVKRDYQNLLREPLL
+461 KVKRDYQNLLNEPLL
-476 NLVYSQSKYEIH
+476 NLVFSQSKYEIH
-488 EFGETSRRDLNLL
+488 EFEELARRDLNLL
-501 IDLTNRQMSSL
+501 LDLSNRQMSSL

-526 GHFRADFP
+526 GHFRDDFP
-534 ISVPFWKC
+534 TSVPFWQC
-542 HTRQI
+542 HTRQMK
-547 RGRDIHTRPIVDKP
+547 GKNIHTRPIVDKARFP
-561 DFSKDLKDP
+561 KNL

>member
-1 MDLKTGFDKNEI
+1 MDLNTGFNKNDI

-19 VIVVG
+19 VIVIG

-36 PSNLNILLLNRNTSK
+36 PSNLKILLLNRNTSK
-51 RSSSRWAQGGMSAVT
+51 RSSSRWAQGGMAAVT
-66 GVEDSQDIH
+66 RIEDSEDIH
-75 ALDTIKAGAGLCDHE
+75 ANDTIKAGAGLCDSE
-90 AVQLFVQNAPRLVD
+90 AVQMFVHSAPRLVD

-114 RTAGKLSTTLE
+114 RTSGKLSTTLE

-145 DVLNEQVDQKNN
+145 DVLNEQVDQRGN

-168 IWVERGR
+168 IWVERGK
-175 CLGVQ
+175 CSGVQ
-180 VLDGPALRWIKS
+180 VLDGPALRWIKAK
-192 RAVVLATGGG
+192 AVVLATGGG

-222 AWRAGACVEDLEF
+222 AWKAGACIEDLEF
-235 FQFHPTALKWKNAPS
+235 FQFHPTALKLDNAPS
-250 FLISEALRGEGA
+250 FLISEAVRGEGA

-269 ESPVGH
+269 ESPVAH
-275 LQGKDL
+275 LEGKDL

-286 VSRALFKAM
+286 VSRALFQAM

-302 IGLNIQ
+302 IGLDVKSIS
-308 TIAVEDI
+308 VEDVA
-315 EARFPSIFQRC
+315 ARFPSIFQRC
-326 REFGLEPLKEIIP
+326 RELGLEPLKEAIP

-355 QAQTNINGLFA
+355 KAQTNVKGLFA

-394 QMRNIKLNDFKTYDI
+394 QMRNIELNDFITSDI
-409 NGDNLIFKKSNL
+409 SGNNLSFNKSDL
-421 RFSRDEENNYLS
+421 RFSKEQGTSYLS

-441 LCWREVG
+441 LCWREAG
-448 VDRSSKGMSSAFI
+448 VDRSRKGMNSALL
-461 KVKRDYQNLLREPLL
+461 KVKQDYQNLLNEPLL
-476 NLVYSQSKYEIH
+476 NLVFSQSKYEIH
-488 EFGETSRRDLNLL
+488 EFEELARRDLNLL
-501 IDLTNRQMSSL
+501 LDLSNRQMSSL

-526 GHFRADFP
+526 GHFRDDFP
-534 ISVPFWKC
+534 TSVPFWQC
-542 HTRQI
+542 HTRQMK
-547 RGRDIHTRPIVDKP
+547 GKNIHTRPIVDKAGFP
-561 DFSKDLKDP
+561 KNL

>member
-1 MDLKTGFDKNEI
+1 MDLNTSFNKNDI
-13 YSTNWD
+13 YSTSWD
-19 VIVVG
+19 VIVIG

-36 PSNLNILLLNRNTSK
+36 PSNLKILLLNRNTSK
-51 RSSSRWAQGGMSAVT
+51 RSSSRWAQGGMAAVT
-66 GVEDSQDIH
+66 RIEDSEDIH
-75 ALDTIKAGAGLCDHE
+75 ALDTIKAGAGLCDSE
-90 AVQLFVQNAPRLVD
+90 AVQMFVQTAPRLVD

-114 RTAGKLSTTLE
+114 RTSGKLSTTLE

-145 DVLNEQVDQKNN
+145 DVLNEQVDQRDN

-180 VLDGPALRWIKS
+180 VLDGPALRWIKAK
-192 RAVVLATGGG
+192 AVVLASGGG

-213 QAAGEGIAL
+213 QASGEGIAL
-222 AWRAGACVEDLEF
+222 AWRAGAFIEDLEF
-235 FQFHPTALKWKNAPS
+235 FQFHPTALKLDNAPS

-269 ESPVGH
+269 ESPVDQ
-275 LQGKDL
+275 LEGKDL

-302 IGLNIQ
+302 IGLDVKS
-308 TIAVEDI
+308 IAVEDI
-315 EARFPSIFQRC
+315 EARFPTIFQRC
-326 REFGLEPLKEIIP
+326 RELGLEPLKEIIP
-339 VAPSAHYW
+339 IAPSAHYW

-355 QAQTNINGLFA
+355 KAQTNIKGLFA

-394 QMRNIKLNDFKTYDI
+394 QMRNIELNDFNTSDI
-409 NGDNLIFKKSNL
+409 SGNNLSFNKSNL
-421 RFSRDEENNYLS
+421 RFTKDKGTKYLS

-441 LCWREVG
+441 LCWREAG
-448 VDRSSKGMSSAFI
+448 VDRSRKGMSSALA
-461 KVKRDYQNLLREPLL
+461 KVKRDYQNLIKEPLL
-476 NLVYSQSKYEIH
+476 NLVFSQSKYAIH
-488 EFGETSRRDLNLL
+488 EFDEITRRDLNLL
-501 IDLTNRQMSSL
+501 IDLSNRQMSSL

-521 EESRG
+521 KESRG
-526 GHFRADFP
+526 GHFRDDCP
-534 ISVPFWKC
+534 TSVPFWQC

-547 RGRDIHTRPIVDKP
+547 KGKNIHTRPIG
-561 DFSKDLKDP
+561 SKAEVLKNL

>member
-1 MDLKTGFDKNEI
+1 MELNTGFNKHDV

-19 VIVVG
+19 LIVIG

-36 PSNLNILLLNRNTSK
+36 PSNLKILLLNRNTSK
-51 RSSSRWAQGGMSAVT
+51 RSSSRWAQGGMAAVT
-66 GVEDSQDIH
+66 RIDDSEDIH
-75 ALDTIKAGAGLCDHE
+75 AQDTIKAGAGLCDSE
-90 AVQLFVQNAPRLVD
+90 SVQMFVQSAPRLVD

-114 RTAGKLSTTLE
+114 RSSGKLSTTLE

-132 VLHVKDRTGKALV
+132 VLHVKDRTGQAVV
-145 DVLNEQVDQKNN
+145 DFLNEQVDRRDN

-168 IWVERGR
+168 IWVEGEK
-175 CLGVQ
+175 CKGVQ
-180 VLDGPALRWIKS
+180 VLDGAALRWIKAK
-192 RAVVLATGGG
+192 AVVLATGGG

-222 AWRAGACVEDLEF
+222 AWRAGAVIEDLEF
-235 FQFHPTALKWKNAPS
+235 FQFHPTALKLDGVPS

-269 ESPVGH
+269 KSPVNH
-275 LQGKDL
+275 LEGKDL

-302 IGLNIQ
+302 IGLDLKSIV
-308 TIAVEDI
+308 VEDV

-326 REFGLEPLKEIIP
+326 RELGLEPLKEEIP

-355 QAQTNINGLFA
+355 KAQTNIKGLFA

-394 QMRNIKLNDFKTYDI
+394 QMQNIELTNFETSFI
-409 NGDNLIFKKSNL
+409 SVSNTSFKKENL
-421 RFSRDEENNYLS
+421 RFSMNDGTKYLT

-441 LCWREVG
+441 LCWREAG
-448 VDRSSKGMSSAFI
+448 VDRSQKGMRAALA
-461 KVKRDYQNLLREPLL
+461 KVKRDHENLLNEPLL
-476 NLVYSQSKYEIH
+476 NLVFSQSKDEINGFD
-488 EFGETSRRDLNLL
+488 EITRRDLNLL
-501 IDLTNRQMSSL
+501 LDLSNRQKSSL

-521 EESRG
+521 KESRG
-526 GHFRADFP
+526 GHFRDDFP
-534 ISVPFWKC
+534 TSVPFWQC
-542 HTRQI
+542 HTRQLK
-547 RGRDIHTRPIVDKP
+547 GRDIHTRPVGEISNV
-561 DFSKDLKDP
+561 SKNL

>member
-1 MDLKTGFDKNEI
+1 MDLNTGFKKNDI

-19 VIVVG
+19 VIVIG

-36 PSNLNILLLNRNTSK
+36 PSNLKILLLNRNTSK
-51 RSSSRWAQGGMSAVT
+51 RSSSRWAQGGMAAVT
-66 GVEDSQDIH
+66 RIEDSEDIH
-75 ALDTIKAGAGLCDHE
+75 ALDTIKAGAGLCDPE
-90 AVQLFVQNAPRLVD
+90 AVQMFVESAPRLVD
-104 RLLKLGMEFD
+104 RLLKIGMEFD
-114 RTAGKLSTTLE
+114 RASGKLSTTLE

-145 DVLNEQVDQKNN
+145 DVLNEQVEQREN

-175 CLGVQ
+175 CSGVQ

-192 RAVVLATGGG
+192 KAVVLATGGG

-222 AWRAGACVEDLEF
+222 AWRAGALIEDLEF
-235 FQFHPTALKWKNAPS
+235 FQFHPTALKLDDAPS

-269 ESPVGH
+269 ESPVDH
-275 LQGKDL
+275 LEGKDL

-302 IGLNIQ
+302 IGLDVKAID
-308 TIAVEDI
+308 VEDI
-315 EARFPSIFQRC
+315 EERFPSIFQRC
-326 REFGLEPLKEIIP
+326 RELGLEPLKELIP

-355 QAQTNINGLFA
+355 KAQTNIEGLFA

-394 QMRNIKLNDFKTYDI
+394 QMRNIELNDFETSVI
-409 NGDNLIFKKSNL
+409 SICNASFKKENL
-421 RFSRDEENNYLS
+421 RFSRNDGTKYLT

-448 VDRSSKGMSSAFI
+448 VDRSQKGMCAALA
-461 KVKRDYQNLLREPLL
+461 KVKRDHENLLNEPLL
-476 NLVYSQSKYEIH
+476 NLVFSQSKDEINGFD
-488 EFGETSRRDLNLL
+488 EIARRDLNLL
-501 IDLTNRQMSSL
+501 LDLSNRQKSSA

-521 EESRG
+521 KESRG
-526 GHFRADFP
+526 GHFRDDFP
-534 ISVPFWKC
+534 TALPFWQC
-542 HTRQI
+542 HTRQVK
-547 RGRDIHTRPIVDKP
+547 GKDIHTRPV
-561 DFSKDLKDP
+561 SKNTVLSKNL

>member
-1 MDLKTGFDKNEI
+1 MDLNTSFNKNDI
-13 YSTNWD
+13 YSTSWD
-19 VIVVG
+19 VIVIG

-36 PSNLNILLLNRNTSK
+36 PSNLKILLLNRNTSK
-51 RSSSRWAQGGMSAVT
+51 RSSSRWAQGGMAAVT
-66 GVEDSQDIH
+66 RIEDSEDIH
-75 ALDTIKAGAGLCDHE
+75 ALDTIKAGAGLCDSE
-90 AVQLFVQNAPRLVD
+90 AVQMFVQNAPRLVD

-114 RTAGKLSTTLE
+114 RTSGKLSTTLE

-145 DVLNEQVDQKNN
+145 DVLNEQVDQRDN

-180 VLDGPALRWIKS
+180 VLDGPALRWIKAK
-192 RAVVLATGGG
+192 AVVLASGGG

-213 QAAGEGIAL
+213 QASGEGIAL
-222 AWRAGACVEDLEF
+222 AWRAGAFIEDLEF
-235 FQFHPTALKWKNAPS
+235 FQFHPTALKLDNAPS

-269 ESPVGH
+269 ESPVDQ
-275 LQGKDL
+275 LEGKDL

-302 IGLNIQ
+302 IGLDVKS
-308 TIAVEDI
+308 IAVEDI
-315 EARFPSIFQRC
+315 EARFPTIFQRC
-326 REFGLEPLKEIIP
+326 RELGLEPLKEIIP
-339 VAPSAHYW
+339 IAPSAHYW

-355 QAQTNINGLFA
+355 KAQTNIKGLFA

-394 QMRNIKLNDFKTYDI
+394 QMRNIELNDFNTSDI
-409 NGDNLIFKKSNL
+409 SGNNLSFNKSNL
-421 RFSRDEENNYLS
+421 RFTKDKGTKYLS

-441 LCWREVG
+441 LCWREAG
-448 VDRSSKGMSSAFI
+448 VDRSQKGMSSALAI
-461 KVKRDYQNLLREPLL
+461 VKKDYQILIKEPLL
-476 NLVYSQSKYEIH
+476 NLVFSQSKYAIH
-488 EFGETSRRDLNLL
+488 EFDEITRRDLNLL
-501 IDLTNRQMSSL
+501 IDLSNRQMSSL

-521 EESRG
+521 KESRG
-526 GHFRADFP
+526 GHFRDDCP
-534 ISVPFWKC
+534 TSVPFWQC

-547 RGRDIHTRPIVDKP
+547 KGKNIHTRPIG
-561 DFSKDLKDP
+561 SKAEVLKNL

>member
-1 MDLKTGFDKNEI
+1 MDLNTGFNKNDI

-19 VIVVG
+19 VIVIG

-36 PSNLNILLLNRNTSK
+36 PSNLKILLLNRNTSK
-51 RSSSRWAQGGMSAVT
+51 RSSSRWAQGGMAAVT
-66 GVEDSQDIH
+66 RIEDSEDTH
-75 ALDTIKAGAGLCDHE
+75 AQDTIKAGAGLCDYE
-90 AVQLFVQNAPRLVD
+90 AVQMFVKSAPRLVD

-114 RTAGKLSTTLE
+114 RTSGKLSTTLE

-145 DVLNEQVDQKNN
+145 DVLNEQVDQRDN

-180 VLDGPALRWIKS
+180 VLDGPALRWIKAK
-192 RAVVLATGGG
+192 AVVLATGGG

-222 AWRAGACVEDLEF
+222 AWRAGAVVEDLEF
-235 FQFHPTALKWKNAPS
+235 FQFHPTALKLDDAPS

-262 VLVDSLG
+262 VLLDSLG
-269 ESPVGH
+269 ESPVDH
-275 LQGKDL
+275 LEGKDL

-295 QKQKVDH
+295 QKQNIDH
-302 IGLNIQ
+302 IGLDVKS
-308 TIAVEDI
+308 IAVKDV

-326 REFGLEPLKEIIP
+326 RELGLEPLKDLIP

-347 MGGVATNL
+347 MGGVSTNL
-355 QAQTNINGLFA
+355 KAQTNIEGLFA

-394 QMRNIKLNDFKTYDI
+394 QMRNIELNEFETSVMSKSNPSFKRE
-409 NGDNLIFKKSNL
+409 NL
-421 RFSRDEENNYLS
+421 RFSRNDGTNYLT

-441 LCWREVG
+441 LCWREAG
-448 VDRSSKGMSSAFI
+448 VDRSQKGMCAALA
-461 KVKRDYQNLLREPLL
+461 KVKRDYENLLNEPLL
-476 NLVYSQSKYEIH
+476 NLVFSQAKDEING
-488 EFGETSRRDLNLL
+488 FDETARRDLNLL
-501 IDLTNRQMSSL
+501 LDLSNRQKSSW

-521 EESRG
+521 KESRG
-526 GHFRADFP
+526 GHFRDDYP
-534 ISVPFWKC
+534 TSVPFWQC
-542 HTRQI
+542 HTRQVK
-547 RGRDIHTRPIVDKP
+547 GKDIHTRSVREITAV
-561 DFSKDLKDP
+561 SKNL

>member
-1 MDLKTGFDKNEI
+1 MDLNTSFNKNDI
-13 YSTNWD
+13 YSTRWD
-19 VIVVG
+19 VIVIG

-36 PSNLNILLLNRNTSK
+36 PSNLKILLLNRNTSK
-51 RSSSRWAQGGMSAVT
+51 RSSSRWAQGGMAAVT
-66 GVEDSQDIH
+66 RIEDSEDIH
-75 ALDTIKAGAGLCDHE
+75 ALDTIKAGAGLCDSE
-90 AVQLFVQNAPRLVD
+90 AVQMFVQNAPRLVD

-114 RTAGKLSTTLE
+114 RTSGKLSTTLE
-125 AAHTHRR
+125 AAHTYRR

-145 DVLNEQVDQKNN
+145 DVLNEQVDQRDN

-180 VLDGPALRWIKS
+180 VLDGPALRWIKAK
-192 RAVVLATGGG
+192 AVVLASGGG

-222 AWRAGACVEDLEF
+222 AWRAGAFIEDLEF
-235 FQFHPTALKWKNAPS
+235 FQFHPTALKLDNAPS

-269 ESPVGH
+269 ESPVDQ
-275 LQGKDL
+275 LEGKDL

-302 IGLNIQ
+302 IGLDVKS
-308 TIAVEDI
+308 IAVEDI
-315 EARFPSIFQRC
+315 EARFPTIFQRC
-326 REFGLEPLKEIIP
+326 RELGLEPLKEIIP
-339 VAPSAHYW
+339 IAPSAHYW

-355 QAQTNINGLFA
+355 KAQTNIKGLFA

-394 QMRNIKLNDFKTYDI
+394 QMRNIELNDFNTSDI
-409 NGDNLIFKKSNL
+409 SGNNLSFNKSNL
-421 RFSRDEENNYLS
+421 RFTKDKGTKYLS

-441 LCWREVG
+441 LCWREAG
-448 VDRSSKGMSSAFI
+448 VDRSRKGMSSALA
-461 KVKRDYQNLLREPLL
+461 KVKRDYQNLLNEPLL
-476 NLVYSQSKYEIH
+476 NLVFSQSKYEIH
-488 EFGETSRRDLNLL
+488 EFEELARRDLNLL
-501 IDLTNRQMSSL
+501 LDLSNRQMSSL

-526 GHFRADFP
+526 GHFRDDFP
-534 ISVPFWKC
+534 TSVPFWQC
-542 HTRQI
+542 HTRQMK
-547 RGRDIHTRPIVDKP
+547 GKNIHTRPIVDKAGFP
-561 DFSKDLKDP
+561 KNL